1 MAYKFKIDDIVE
13 IVADTGIKTGES
25 HEFKLGRKGK
35 VTYVDTLAEDHP
47 YRVLFRNEDLGYFN
61 VKELKLIKRK
71 GD

>member
-1 MAYKFKIDDIVE
+1 MAHKFKINDTVE

-25 HEFKLGRKGK
+25 HEIKFGRKGK
-35 VTYVDTLAEDHP
+35 VTYIDTLAEDYP
-47 YRVLFRNEDLGYFN
+47 YRVVFRNEDLGYFN